1 MLGQPHSNRRL
12 SHAVFEQRQI
22 PTEVYDLH
30 ELPYVQQD
38 LILHL
43 IQNER
48 TFFYQP

>member
-38 LILHL
+38 FIPHLAGNEPIL
-43 IQNER
+43 
-48 TFFYQP
+48 FYQP